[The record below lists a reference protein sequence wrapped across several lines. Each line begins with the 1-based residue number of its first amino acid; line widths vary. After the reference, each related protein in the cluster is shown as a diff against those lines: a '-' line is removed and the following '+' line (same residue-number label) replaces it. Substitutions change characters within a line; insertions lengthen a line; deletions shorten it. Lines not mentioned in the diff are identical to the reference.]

1 MAPTSKKS
9 LEKTPSRPKSVMNL
23 ASKLKILNLI
33 EGGEKIAAIARK
45 FCVNEST
52 IRNIRDNK
60 DKIRRSAAGL
70 GQHAKCLKVVRRE
83 NLEKMEEM
91 LLVWIQDLVHK
102 KIPLSTA
109 TIRTQAKKYHE
120 YLNEKY
126 GRDEVFNASK
136 GWFENFKMRY
146 SFHSLK
152 FTGTYAKFLSIPDE
166 KLIRFRSSNRRECKC

>member
-1 MAPTSKKS
+1 
-9 LEKTPSRPKSVMNL
+9 MNI
-23 ASKLKILNLI
+23 ASKLEILNLI
-33 EGGEKIAAIARK
+33 DGGEKIAAIARK
-45 FCVNEST
+45 FNVNEST

-60 DKIRRSAAGL
+60 DKIRRSAASL
-70 GQHAKCLKVVRRE
+70 GQHAKFVKVVRRE

-91 LLVWIQDLVHK
+91 LLVWIQDLIHK

-109 TIRTQAKKYHE
+109 TIRSQAIKYHE

-136 GWFENFKMRY
+136 GWFEHFKTRY

-152 FTGTYAKFLSIPDE
+152 FTGTQDFYLSQME
-166 KLIRFRSSNRRECKC
+166 N

>member
-52 IRNIRDNK
+52 IRNNRDN
-60 DKIRRSAAGL
+60 IRRSAPGL
-70 GQHAKCLKVVRRE
+70 VQHAKCLKVVRRE

-136 GWFENFKMRY
+136 GWYENFKIRY

-152 FTGTYAKFLSIPDE
+152 FTGTDAKFLSIPDE
-166 KLIRFRSSNRRECKC
+166 KLIRFGSSNRRECKC